1 MEMKEKLELV
11 ADILEEDVAD
21 LNQDTVLADL
31 DNWDSVAALSIMAM
45 IDEQFGKEIM
55 ASEIRKMR
63 TLGELLAVME

>member
-11 ADILEEDVAD
+11 ADILEEDIAD